1 MLVLVPSRHA
11 IGIDSGFHARNRNE
25 ALPQKRYLALL
36 VILAQRDHQLDEQ
49 SMSYEIMALEKP
61 VVRVEIRME
70 MRWNADFVGLLR
82 YV

>member
-1 MLVLVPSRHA
+1 
-11 IGIDSGFHARNRNE
+11 
-25 ALPQKRYLALL
+25 
-36 VILAQRDHQLDEQ
+36 
-49 SMSYEIMALEKP
+49 MSYEIMALEKP